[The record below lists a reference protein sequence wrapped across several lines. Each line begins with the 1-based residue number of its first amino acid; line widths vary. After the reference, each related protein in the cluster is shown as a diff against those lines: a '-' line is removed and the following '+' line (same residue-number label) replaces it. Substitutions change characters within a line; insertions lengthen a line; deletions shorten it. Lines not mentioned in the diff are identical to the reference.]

1 MTYTLEELQE
11 MMKKNGGSLDLRGT
25 GITALPD
32 NLTVG
37 GYLNLEG
44 CTGLTSLPD
53 SLVVGSWLDLR
64 GCTGLTS
71 LPENLTVPG
80 GLDLRGCTGLTS
92 LPENLTVSDWLDL
105 EGCTGLTSLPDS
117 LVVGSTL
124 EFEGTGIKNESAE
137 RKKVKRLTD
146 GDYVPGRYLY
156 ADGILT
162 HVKRKRKIGAYTYYQ
177 GKIKGNNVVF
187 DGENYAHCKSLKDGV
202 CDLEFK
208 KAKERGAQQYK
219 ALTLESVVSKDEAI
233 TMYRIITGACRA
245 GTDNFLSGIKDFKEE
260 YTVREIVEITRGAY
274 GSSVFEEFFRR

>member
-37 GYLNLEG
+37 GSLYLRG
-44 CTGLTSLPD
+44 TGITALPD
-53 SLVVGSWLDLR
+53 NLTVGGYLDLR
-64 GCTGLTS
+64 GTGITA
-71 LPENLTVPG
+71 LPDNLTVG
-80 GLDLRGCTGLTS
+80 GYLY
-92 LPENLTVSDWLDL
+92 L
-105 EGCTGLTSLPDS
+105 EGC
-117 LVVGSTL
+117 
-124 EFEGTGIKNESAE
+124 TGIKNESAE
-137 RKKVKRLTD
+137 REKVKGLTD

-177 GKIKGNNVVF
+177 GKIKGKNVIF

-245 GTDNFLSGIKDFKEE
+245 GTDNFLSGIKDFREE

-274 GSSVFEEFFRR
+274 GSSVFEEFFKSREERGI